1 MMKKT
6 LLILSSM
13 AFLGTGWSAIKVGVV
28 DLEKALQ
35 GVKKGREAK
44 ARLEKKFKEKK
55 DKFEKQKKDFE
66 TAQEEFK
73 KKSVVLSEKAKG
85 EQVMALQQ
93 KYAELQQSNQA
104 AQVEMQ
110 QEELKETQ
118 PILKGLAEMMGDIGK
133 EAGVE
138 MVFESKAGLLFAA
151 DKIDL
156 TDKLVSKY
164 DSKNK

>member
-1 MMKKT
+1 MKKT

-28 DLEKALQ
+28 DLEKAFQ

-55 DKFEKQKKDFE
+55 EKFDKQQKEFEL
-66 TAQEEFK
+66 AQEEFK
-73 KKSVVLSEKAKG
+73 KKSVVLSEKAKS

-93 KYAELQQSNQA
+93 KLAALQQSNQA

-110 QEELKETQ
+110 QEEVKETQ
-118 PILKGLAEMMGDIGK
+118 PILKGLSELLGDIGK
-133 EAGVE
+133 EAGVDV
-138 MVFESKAGLLFAA
+138 VFESKAGLLFAA

-156 TDKLVSKY
+156 TEKLVSKY